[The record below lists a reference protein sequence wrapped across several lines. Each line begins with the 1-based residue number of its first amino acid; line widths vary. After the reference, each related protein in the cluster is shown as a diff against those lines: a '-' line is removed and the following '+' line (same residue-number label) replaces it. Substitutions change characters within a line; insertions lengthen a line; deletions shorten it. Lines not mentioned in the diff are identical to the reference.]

1 MAHPERQGSTGNG
14 HGAPGER
21 GDLRPG
27 DHLCLIYRTE
37 DERRAVLTGY
47 IGGGL
52 ERGERVVYIADTRAL
67 RQVRGYLRDAGID
80 ARAAEARGQL
90 RFLTPDETYLRE
102 GRFDPPS
109 MVALLR
115 EETQR
120 ALDHGFTGLR
130 ATGEMTWA
138 LGDPPDPERLIEY
151 EALLHEFFPG
161 SPCTGLC
168 LYDARRFPPEVLLG
182 VLRTHPLAVLGTRL
196 HDNFYYVPPRDLLRG
211 EGHQATLDRWMASLE
226 RYNGLLSS
234 VRADAQACE
243 EQVKE
248 LTCLNRLRQ
257 LAAQEEVELAEIL
270 QAAPELIRSG
280 WRWPA
285 LAQVRVVYEG
295 KVYATEGFAETPWRQ
310 SAPLQHDG
318 RAFGVVEV
326 AYPDPPPAPEPF
338 LPKEQQLLDDIAHRL
353 SQTIQLRHARERLLR
368 LNAVLR
374 AIRNVNQLI
383 VREGDPGALFAQ
395 ACQLLV
401 EARDLTHAWIAILDD
416 GGRPV
421 RWTGAGP
428 PEALS
433 ELIAVWRAGQPPHC
447 VRTALCSAAP
457 VVVEQPTIT
466 CPDCPM
472 AARCGPSAGIAV
484 RLEHAGH
491 VDGLLGAGLLSP
503 SALDAEELDLFKEIA
518 GDLGLALH
526 TNLAEAK
533 LREAEQ
539 RYREFFRRNRDGFV
553 MVDTKGHILDANPA
567 YCDMLGYS
575 LDELQALPDFYALTP
590 ERWHAWERTEIWE
603 KRLLV
608 HGESGVY
615 EKEYVRKDGSLLPVE
630 LQAFAVRDAHGAI
643 AYLWAVVRDA
653 TLHKEEKRK
662 RDQLVQRLTVLHRVA
677 QEITRAA
684 WDPEHVYVTIHRA
697 VAELMPAE
705 AFVISLRTGEEE
717 AEAVYLVDA
726 GGRHPPERVPRGEG
740 MTWQILSTG
749 NSLFIPDAANGIPFK
764 AHRFGSEKSVR
775 SLIAVPLRVGETT
788 VGMLST
794 QSYGP
799 RAFAEEDLQILEM
812 LAAHAGAA
820 IENARLVAALRES
833 EERFRRLA
841 ENAPDLIYRY
851 RLKPSPGFEYVSP
864 SATRITGYTPEEHY
878 ADPELGLKLVHPDDR
893 PVLAALRA
901 GEGLF
906 GSPVQLRWVR
916 KDGQIIWAE
925 QINIPVY
932 DEKGELVVMEGIARD
947 ITERKKAEDERLTR
961 SAAVEGALYQ
971 LVNTLASAMELRD
984 PYTAG
989 HQQRVAELACAIAK
1003 DLNLPKERVHGL
1015 RVAALLHDIGKAL
1028 FIPTEILS
1036 KPGKLTELEMA
1047 LIREHPKAGYDVLK
1061 GVEFPWPVAEAV
1073 YQHHERVDGSGYPRG
1088 LKGDEI
1094 LLEAR
1099 ILAVA
1104 DVVEA
1109 MSSHRPYRPA
1119 HPLERALVEVRTH
1132 RGTLYDP
1139 AVVDA
1144 CLRVFQQG
1152 FALP

>member
-1 MAHPERQGSTGNG
+1 MAHAERQGPTVSAP
-14 HGAPGER
+14 HWGAGESD
-21 GDLRPG
+21 GLKPG

-37 DERRAVLTGY
+37 DEHRAVLTGY

-52 ERGERVVYIADTRAL
+52 ERGERVLYIADARTA
-67 RQVRGYLRDAGID
+67 RQIRGSLRDAGID
-80 ARAAEARGQL
+80 ARGAEKRGQL
-90 RFLTPDETYLRE
+90 VFLTGDGACTRD
-102 GRFDPPS
+102 GVFDPHR
-109 MVALLR
+109 MIALLR

-120 ALDHGFTGLR
+120 ALDDGFTGLR
-130 ATGEMTWA
+130 VVGEMAWV
-138 LGDPPDPERLIEY
+138 LRGLPGSERLIEY
-151 EALLHEFFPG
+151 EALLNEFFPG
-161 SPCTGLC
+161 SACTGLC
-168 LYDARRFPPEVLLG
+168 PYDARRFSPEILLD
-182 VLRTHPLAVLGTRL
+182 VLRTHPIAIIGTQL
-196 HDNFYYVPPRDLLRG
+196 YDNFYCAPPRELRG
-211 EGHQATLDRWMASLE
+211 GRADQAMLDRWVASLE
-226 RYNGLLSS
+226 RNETLLSALRTHGRVLEER
-234 VRADAQACE
+234 VRE
-243 EQVKE
+243 P
-248 LTCLNRLRQ
+248 TCLQRLRQ
-257 LAAQEEVELAEIL
+257 IASQEEVELAEIL
-270 QAAPELIRSG
+270 QAAPEVIRSG
-280 WRWPA
+280 WRWPD
-285 LAQVRVVYEG
+285 LAQARIEYEG
-295 KVYATEGFAETPWRQ
+295 KVYASEGFAETPWRQ
-310 SAPLQHDG
+310 STPLERDG
-318 RAFGVVEV
+318 RAVGVVEV

-338 LPKEQQLLDDIAHRL
+338 LPEEQELLDDIAHWL
-353 SQTIQLRHARERLLR
+353 SQTIQLHHARERLLH

-383 VREGDPGALFAQ
+383 VREKDTDALIRKACELLTEMRGFA
-395 ACQLLV
+395 C
-401 EARDLTHAWIAILDD
+401 AWIALVDE
-416 GGRPV
+416 RSQPV
-421 RWTGAGP
+421 RWAGTATPDEMEALITGWRKRGP
-428 PEALS
+428 PLCVQQALADDV
-433 ELIAVWRAGQPPHC
+433 AVIEGVAVAC
-447 VRTALCSAAP
+447 AP
-457 VVVEQPTIT
+457 
-466 CPDCPM
+466 CPM
-472 AARCGPSAGIAV
+472 AIRYGPAAGVAV
-484 RLEHAGH
+484 RLSHGDH
-491 VDGLLGAGLLSP
+491 VYGILVVGVPPQFA
-503 SALDAEELDLFKEIA
+503 AEQEELDLLKEIA
-518 GDLGLALH
+518 GDLALALH

-533 LREAEQ
+533 LREAEE
-539 RYREFFRRNRDGFV
+539 RYLDFFRRNRDGFV
-553 MVDTKGHILDANPA
+553 MVDTEGHILDANPA

-575 LDELQALPDFYALTP
+575 LDELQALPDFYAITP
-590 ERWHAWERTEIWE
+590 ERWHVWERTEIWE

-615 EKEYVRKDGSLLPVE
+615 EKEYVRKDGSLFPVE

-653 TLHKEEKRK
+653 TRHKEEKRK
-662 RDQLVQRLTVLHRVA
+662 RELLVQRLTVLHRVA

-684 WDPEHVYVTIHRA
+684 GDPEQVYATIHRA

-717 AEAVYLVDA
+717 AEAVYLVDV

-740 MTWQILSTG
+740 MTWQILSIG
-749 NSLFIPDAANGIPFK
+749 SSVFILDTADGIPFK
-764 AHRFGSEKSVR
+764 ARRFGSKKSVR

-794 QSYGP
+794 QSYKP

-820 IENARLVAALRES
+820 IENARLVTALRKS

-893 PVLAALRA
+893 PVLEALRA
-901 GEGLF
+901 GMGFL
-906 GSPVQLRWVR
+906 GSPVQFRWVR
-916 KDGQIIWAE
+916 KDGQIIWIE
-925 QINIPVY
+925 QISIPVY

-947 ITERKKAEDERLTR
+947 ITERKKAEDERLTW

-971 LVNTLASAMELRD
+971 LVDTLASAMELRD

-989 HQQRVAELACAIAK
+989 HQRRVAELACAIAE
-1003 DLNLPKERVHGL
+1003 DLNLPEERVHGL

-1028 FIPTEILS
+1028 FVPTEILS

-1061 GVEFPWPVAEAV
+1061 GVEFPWPVAEVV

-1119 HPLERALVEVRTH
+1119 HPLERALVEIRAH
-1132 RGTLYDP
+1132 RGVLYDP

-1144 CLRVFQQG
+1144 CLSVFRRG
-1152 FALP
+1152 FAFP